1 VKKTAQ
7 FTSAQIAAV
16 LAEHVARLPAYRGR
30 QIAAV
35 HLGYDTEA
43 PENAR
48 VSASVVMF
56 DTAGAARAYNAGDAD
71 AEDPPVPVA
80 AANPLPASAMTTD
93 AP

>member
-43 PENAR
+43 AENAR
-48 VSASVVMF
+48 VSASVVTF
-56 DTAGAARAYNAGDAD
+56 DTPSAAMAYADGDAGAEDA
-71 AEDPPVPVA
+71 VPVA
-80 AANPLPASAMTTD
+80 AANPLPASALTTD